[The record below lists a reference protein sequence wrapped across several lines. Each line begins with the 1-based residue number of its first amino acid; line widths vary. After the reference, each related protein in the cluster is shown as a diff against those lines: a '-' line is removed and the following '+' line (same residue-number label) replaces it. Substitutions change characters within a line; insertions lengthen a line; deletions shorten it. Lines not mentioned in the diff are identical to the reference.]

1 MHRETKIERL
11 ARYQE
16 EGRGHWWFY
25 PWWVRILYCFVMP
38 ILCLW
43 FFFCWV
49 LMKFGRGIYMF
60 GDLLSG
66 FEWNSGNW
74 LENV

>member
-1 MHRETKIERL
+1 MPRETKIERL

-25 PWWVRILYCFVMP
+25 PWWKKILYCLLMP

-43 FFFCWV
+43 FFFCWC
-49 LMKFGRGIYMF
+49 LMKLGRGIF
-60 GDLLSG
+60 VLGDLLSG

-74 LENV
+74 LEDV